1 MTTQN
6 EHKYVIG
13 IKSKDLNFKSLA
25 NLAILMDKMDLN
37 TKPVAL
43 DLKEVES
50 VTEDFF
56 TFIKNFSET
65 TKLTLLNIPSE
76 LFALLN
82 LKRYD
87 KNVRMFNNNLDF
99 IEDKHELVNRRFHI
113 VK

>member
-6 EHKYVIG
+6 ENKYVIG

>member
-1 MTTQN
+1 MN
-6 EHKYVIG
+6 KKYVID
-13 IKSKDLNFKSLA
+13 IKSKELNFKSLA
-25 NLAILMDKMDLN
+25 NLAILLNKMDLD

-82 LKRYD
+82 LRRYD
-87 KNVRMFNNNLDF
+87 KNVKMFNNNLDF
-99 IEDKHELVNRRFHI
+99 IQDKNELMNRKFHI

>member
-1 MTTQN
+1 MDLKN
-6 EHKYVIG
+6 DNKYIIG
-13 IKSKDLNFKSLA
+13 VKTKELNFKSLA
-25 NLAILMDKMDLN
+25 NLAILMDKMDLD

-50 VTEDFF
+50 VTED
-56 TFIKNFSET
+56 FSET

-82 LKRYD
+82 LRRYD
-87 KNVRMFNNNLDF
+87 KNVKMFNNNLDF
-99 IEDKHELVNRRFHI
+99 IEDKRELINRKFHI

>member
-1 MTTQN
+1 MT
-6 EHKYVIG
+6 EKKYVID
-13 IKSKDLNFKSLA
+13 IKSKELNFKSLA
-25 NLAILMDKMDLN
+25 NLAIILNKIDLDK
-37 TKPVAL
+37 KSVAL
-43 DLKEVES
+43 DLQEVES

-82 LKRYD
+82 LRRYD
-87 KNVRMFNNNLDF
+87 KNVKMFNNNLDY
-99 IEDKHELVNRRFHI
+99 IQDKNELINRKFHV

>member
-1 MTTQN
+1 MDN
-6 EHKYVIG
+6 KYVID
-13 IKSKDLNFKSLA
+13 IKTKDLNFKSLA
-25 NLAILMDKMDLN
+25 NLAIILNKMD
-37 TKPVAL
+37 TDKRPVTL

-56 TFIKNFSET
+56 TFIKNFSES

-82 LKRYD
+82 LRRYD
-87 KNVRMFNNNLDF
+87 KNVKMYNNNLNF
-99 IEDKHELVNRRFHI
+99 IQDKNELTDRKFHV

>member
-1 MTTQN
+1 MT
-6 EHKYVIG
+6 EKKYVID

-25 NLAILMDKMDLN
+25 NLAIILNKIDLDK
-37 TKPVAL
+37 KSVAL
-43 DLKEVES
+43 DLQEVES

-82 LKRYD
+82 LRRYD
-87 KNVRMFNNNLDF
+87 KNVKMFNNNLDY
-99 IEDKHELVNRRFHI
+99 IQDKNELINRKFHV

>member
-6 EHKYVIG
+6 ENKYVIG

-25 NLAILMDKMDLN
+25 NLAILMNKMDLD
-37 TKPVAL
+37 TKPIAL

-56 TFIKNFSET
+56 TFVKNFSET

-99 IEDKHELVNRRFHI
+99 IEDKHELVNRKFHI

>member
-1 MTTQN
+1 MT
-6 EHKYVIG
+6 EKKYVID
-13 IKSKDLNFKSLA
+13 IKSKELNFKSLA
-25 NLAILMDKMDLN
+25 NLAIILNKMDMDKR
-37 TKPVAL
+37 PVAL

-82 LKRYD
+82 LRRYD
-87 KNVRMFNNNLDF
+87 KNVKMFNNNLDF
-99 IEDKHELVNRRFHI
+99 IQDKNELINRKFHV

>member
-6 EHKYVIG
+6 EDKYVSWM
-13 IKSKDLNFKSLA
+13 KSKDLKFKSLA

>member
-1 MTTQN
+1 MSIATK
-6 EHKYVIG
+6 HKYVID
-13 IKSKDLNFKSLA
+13 IKSKELNFKSLA
-25 NLAILMDKMDLN
+25 NLAILMNKMDLD

-82 LKRYD
+82 LRRYD
-87 KNVRMFNNNLDF
+87 KNVKMFNNNLDF
-99 IEDKHELVNRRFHI
+99 IEDKHELINRKFHI

>member
-1 MTTQN
+1 MT
-6 EHKYVIG
+6 EKKYVID
-13 IKSKDLNFKSLA
+13 IKSKELNFKSLA
-25 NLAILMDKMDLN
+25 NLAIILNKMDMDKI
-37 TKPVAL
+37 PVAL

-56 TFIKNFSET
+56 TFVKNFSES

-82 LKRYD
+82 LRRYD
-87 KNVRMFNNNLDF
+87 KNVKMFNNNLDY
-99 IEDKHELVNRRFHI
+99 IQDKNELINRKFHV

>member
-6 EHKYVIG
+6 ENKYVIG
-13 IKSKDLNFKSLA
+13 IKSKELNFKSLA
-25 NLAILMDKMDLN
+25 NLAILMDKMDLS
-37 TKPVAL
+37 TRPVAL

>member
-1 MTTQN
+1 MNSKTDN
-6 EHKYVIG
+6 KYVIG
-13 IKSKDLNFKSLA
+13 IKSKELNFKSLA
-25 NLAILMDKMDLN
+25 NLAILLDKMDFN
-37 TKPVAL
+37 SKPIAL

-65 TKLTLLNIPSE
+65 TRLTLLNIPSE

-82 LKRYD
+82 LRRYD
-87 KNVRMFNNNLDF
+87 KNVKMFNSNLDF
-99 IEDKHELVNRRFHI
+99 FEDKRELINRKFHI

>member
-1 MTTQN
+1 MENRN
-6 EHKYVIG
+6 ENKYVIG
-13 IKSKDLNFKSLA
+13 IKSKELNFKSLA

-82 LKRYD
+82 LRRYD

-99 IEDKHELVNRRFHI
+99 IEDKRELINRKFHI

>member
-1 MTTQN
+1 MSIETK
-6 EHKYVIG
+6 HKYVID
-13 IKSKDLNFKSLA
+13 IKSKELNFKSLA
-25 NLAILMDKMDLN
+25 NLAILMNKMDLD

-82 LKRYD
+82 LRRYD
-87 KNVRMFNNNLDF
+87 KNVKMFNNNLDF
-99 IEDKHELVNRRFHI
+99 IEDKHELINRKFRI

>member
-1 MTTQN
+1 MENRN
-6 EHKYVIG
+6 ENKYVID
-13 IKSKDLNFKSLA
+13 IKSKELNFKSLA

-82 LKRYD
+82 LRRYD

-99 IEDKHELVNRRFHI
+99 VEDKRELINRKFHI

>member
-1 MTTQN
+1 MDDKK
-6 EHKYVIG
+6 KYVFD
-13 IKSKDLNFKSLA
+13 IKTKDLNFKSLA
-25 NLAILMDKMDLN
+25 NLAILLN
-37 TKPVAL
+37 KIDVDNRPIAL

-76 LFALLN
+76 LFAILN
-82 LKRYD
+82 LRRYD
-87 KNVRMFNNNLDF
+87 KNVRMFNNNLDY
-99 IEDKHELVNRRFHI
+99 IEDKQELVNRKFHV

>member
-1 MTTQN
+1 MTEKKEN
-6 EHKYVIG
+6 KCVISV
-13 IKSKDLNFKSLA
+13 KSKELNFNSLA
-25 NLAILMDKMDLN
+25 NLAILLSKSGLDE
-37 TKPVAL
+37 KPIAL

-56 TFIKNFSET
+56 TFVKNFSES

-87 KNVRMFNNNLDF
+87 KNVKMFNNNLDF
-99 IEDKHELVNRRFHI
+99 IKDKNELINRKFQLI
-113 VK
+113 K

>member
-1 MTTQN
+1 MDN
-6 EHKYVIG
+6 KYVID
-13 IKSKDLNFKSLA
+13 IKTKDLNFKSLA
-25 NLAILMDKMDLN
+25 NLAIILNKMD
-37 TKPVAL
+37 TDKRPVTL

-56 TFIKNFSET
+56 TFIKNFSES

-82 LKRYD
+82 LRRYD
-87 KNVRMFNNNLDF
+87 KNVKMYNNNLNF
-99 IEDKHELVNRRFHI
+99 IRDKNELTDRKFHV

>member
-1 MTTQN
+1 MSIETK
-6 EHKYVIG
+6 HKYVID
-13 IKSKDLNFKSLA
+13 IKSKELNFKSLA
-25 NLAILMDKMDLN
+25 NLAILMNKMDLD

-82 LKRYD
+82 LRRYD
-87 KNVRMFNNNLDF
+87 KNVKMFNNNLDF
-99 IEDKHELVNRRFHI
+99 IEDKHELINRKFHI